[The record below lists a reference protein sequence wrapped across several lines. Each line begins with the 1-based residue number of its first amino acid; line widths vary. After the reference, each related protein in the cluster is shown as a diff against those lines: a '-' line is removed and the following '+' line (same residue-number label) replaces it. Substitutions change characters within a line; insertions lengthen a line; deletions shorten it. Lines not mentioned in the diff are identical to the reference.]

1 MSDDEPGKRKAA
13 GIVGIFVLFTALV
26 NLICGFIY
34 VGLVGGADA
43 SGIWS
48 GIGVSELIF
57 FFLYTRVNVLRSI
70 PESE

>member
-1 MSDDEPGKRKAA
+1 MTEVEPGKAKAA
-13 GIVGIFVLFTALV
+13 GIVGILVGITALV

-57 FFLYTRVNVLRSI
+57 FFYVHV
-70 PESE
+70 